1 MKNILI
7 IDRVAPYSYDYS
19 MLNNKGLG
27 ASESYMLYIFEQ
39 LSKEMN
45 ITISQQRRNNIV
57 KENNIKFIPS
67 GYAYLGSDYDTIIF
81 QRIPYGLKEIKEKY
95 PNAKLIIWLHDFFEG
110 SQWAEMKKEELEFI
124 CDNATLLCVSQWHK
138 ENFSINLDLRKI
150 KNYKIDFN
158 HFFIPPPK
166 IMNEI
171 PFDKNK
177 LCFFSAAH
185 KGLDFTLRVFEHL
198 YKINNDFRLYIG
210 NPTYDQNYEFEN
222 SKDVVINLGNITR
235 DEVCN
240 HLQSSLCA
248 LHLNRDYPETFG
260 CVNAEANLMKTPVLC
275 YDIGAS
281 KEILY
286 SPFTTKQI
294 INPNQY
300 RVDLNNL
307 VHITE
312 TIFKWRNNYPTIF
325 ISEKLDKKNILEKW
339 TEKIL

>member
-19 MLNNKGLG
+19 MLNKQGLG
-27 ASESYMLYIFEQ
+27 ASESYMLYIFKE

-45 ITISQQRRNNIV
+45 ITISQQRRNDIV
-57 KENNIKFIPS
+57 EQNNVKFIPS
-67 GYAYLGSDYDTIIF
+67 GYTYMSGDYDTIIF
-81 QRIPYGLKEIKEKY
+81 QRIPYGVKEIAQKY
-95 PNAKLIIWLHDFFEG
+95 PNAKLVVYLHDFFEG
-110 SQWAEMKKEELEFI
+110 SQWAEMSNVELQYI
-124 CDNATLLCVSQWHK
+124 CDNVNLLCVSEWHK
-138 ENFSINLDLRKI
+138 ENFTINLDLRKI
-150 KNYKIDFN
+150 KNYNVDYN
-158 HFFIPPPK
+158 HFFIPQPR
-166 IMNEI
+166 ILNEI

-177 LCFFSAAH
+177 LCFFSAGH
-185 KGLDFTLRVFEHL
+185 KGLEFTLRVFEHL
-198 YKINNDFRLYIG
+198 YQINNDFRLYIG
-210 NPTYDQNYEFEN
+210 NPTYDQKYQFEN
-222 SKDVVINLGNITR
+222 SKDAVINLNNITR

-248 LHLNRDYPETFG
+248 LHLNKDYPETFG
-260 CVNAEANLMKTPVLC
+260 CVNAEANLMNTPVLC

-281 KEILY
+281 KEVLY

-312 TIFKWRNNYPTIF
+312 TIFNWRNNYPTIF
-325 ISEKLDKKNILEKW
+325 LNNKLDKKTILKKWKENIL
-339 TEKIL
+339 

>member
-1 MKNILI
+1 MKNILL
-7 IDRVAPYSYDYS
+7 IDRVAPYSYDYT
-19 MLNNKGLG
+19 MLNEKGLG
-27 ASESYMLYIFEQ
+27 ASESYMLYIF
-39 LSKEMN
+39 KELQKDMN

-67 GYAYLGSDYDTIIF
+67 GYTYLEENYDTIIF
-81 QRIPYGLKEIKEKY
+81 QRIPYGLKEIKQKY

-110 SQWAEMKKEELEFI
+110 SQWAEMSKEELEFI
-124 CDNATLLCVSQWHK
+124 CNNATLLCVSEWHE
-138 ENFSINLDLRKI
+138 ENFDINLELRKI
-150 KNYKIDFN
+150 KNYNIDFV
-158 HFFIPPPK
+158 HFFIPQPK

-177 LCFFSAAH
+177 LCFFSAGH

-210 NPTYDQNYEFEN
+210 NPTYDQLYEFEN

-260 CVNAEANLMKTPVLC
+260 CVNAEANLMNTPVLC
-275 YDIGAS
+275 FDIGAS

-286 SPFTTKQI
+286 APFTTKQI
-294 INPNQY
+294 ITPNQY

-312 TIFKWRNNYPTIF
+312 TIFNWRNKYPTILPNP
-325 ISEKLDKKNILEKW
+325 ILDKKNILEKW
-339 TEKIL
+339 IEKIL